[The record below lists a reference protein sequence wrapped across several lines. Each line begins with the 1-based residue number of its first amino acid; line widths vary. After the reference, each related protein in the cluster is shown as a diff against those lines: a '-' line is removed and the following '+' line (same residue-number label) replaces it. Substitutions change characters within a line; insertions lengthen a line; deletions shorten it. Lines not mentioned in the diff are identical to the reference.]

1 MEDLSQ
7 ATLSGSTPHFLN
19 HCLDLLAYTSPDH
32 RSPITQQGTPPIP
45 CPTLTHH
52 TLLAS
57 VGTKPRPWPQL
68 IGLGQTC
75 LEGSQSAW

>member
-19 HCLDLLAYTSPDH
+19 HCLVLLAYTSPDH
-32 RSPITQQGTPPIP
+32 RRPTTQQATPPIP

-52 TLLAS
+52 TACY
-57 VGTKPRPWPQL
+57 GRN
-68 IGLGQTC
+68 
-75 LEGSQSAW
+75 